1 MWTAAATATSLFLVR
16 SLGSVSNCGLRMQ
29 NAEHILMHF
38 GYMCSPTKCLMFAMP
53 VQASAVAFLVWQ
65 VSQWFN
71 SIDADSHLEASQHF
85 LEDPDS
91 FEKAR

>member
-1 MWTAAATATSLFLVR
+1 MS
-16 SLGSVSNCGLRMQ
+16 
-29 NAEHILMHF
+29 
-38 GYMCSPTKCLMFAMP
+38 AMP
-53 VQASAVAFLVWQ
+53 VQASAVAFLVWR

-91 FEKAR
+91 FEKASWPAV